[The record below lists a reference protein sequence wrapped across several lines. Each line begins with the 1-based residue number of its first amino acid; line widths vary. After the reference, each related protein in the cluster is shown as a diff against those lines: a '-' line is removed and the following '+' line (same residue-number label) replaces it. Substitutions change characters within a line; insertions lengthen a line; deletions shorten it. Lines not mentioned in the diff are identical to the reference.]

1 MKVQQYNINTKSVGG
16 KSIIAIHQ
24 GSRCMYIYLIIKCKL
39 INYLFKKIQGLLNA
53 RNAIYVGVC
62 QVVAIAHYIINIR
75 DKTRTY
81 LLKNTIIVTPDNVK
95 VYAIYIL

>member
-24 GSRCMYIYLIIKCKL
+24 GSRRMYIYLIIKCKL

-53 RNAIYVGVC
+53 RNAILRWGMSSSCDCSLY
-62 QVVAIAHYIINIR
+62 Y
-75 DKTRTY
+75 
-81 LLKNTIIVTPDNVK
+81 
-95 VYAIYIL
+95 